1 MSYSQLQQ
9 HFVKIS
15 HLNHLS
21 AICDWDQA
29 AMMPSGGNEARAAAM
44 AELSVLIHQRST
56 APQLGDWIAAAEQEN
71 LSAGERASLA
81 AIKRKWQQANLLPE
95 ALVQAQSLAKS
106 TCEHAWRS
114 QRQANDWA
122 GFKSNLAKVIEL
134 AREEAQIRAAATG
147 LSGYDAMLD
156 IYEPG
161 MSSAQLDSLFGEVI
175 QWIPGLIQQV
185 EEKQKSRR
193 ITQPQG
199 PFPIAQQKALGLE
212 VMQLLGFDFEHG
224 RLDVST
230 HPFCGGVPSDVRI
243 TTRYNEA
250 DFMSALMGVIHETGH
265 ARYEQ
270 NLPLQWA
277 NLPVGEARSM
287 GVHESQSLF
296 FEMQLARSR
305 EFSGLIAPLAA
316 KAFAREGD
324 AAFSADNIYAYNTRM
339 KRGFIRVEADE
350 ITYPAHV
357 ILRYEIERGLVE
369 GTIAVD
375 DIPELWN
382 QKMQQYLGLSTDGN
396 YRDGCMQDIHWPMG
410 ALGYFPSYTLGA
422 IYAAQE
428 FAAAKRSIAGL
439 SEKIAAGDL
448 SELFNWLRTNIW
460 SQASLHSTDELMIKA
475 TGEPLNAAHFK
486 AHLESRYLGNCY

>member
-1 MSYSQLQQ
+1 MSYCQLQQ

-71 LSAGERASLA
+71 LNPGERASLV
-81 AIKRKWQQANLLPE
+81 AIKRKWLQANVLPE
-95 ALVQAQSLAKS
+95 DLVQAQSLAKS

-114 QRQANDWA
+114 QRKANDWA
-122 GFKSNLAKVIEL
+122 GFKTNLAKVIEL
-134 AREEAQIRAAATG
+134 TREEAQIRAQATG
-147 LSGYDAMLD
+147 LSRYDAMLD

-161 MSSAQLDSLFGEVI
+161 MNSAALDKLFGEVI
-175 QWIPGLIQQV
+175 SWLPGLIQQV
-185 EEKQKSRR
+185 EDQQKSRALL
-193 ITQPQG
+193 PLQG
-199 PFPIAQQKALGLE
+199 PFPVEQQKALGLE
-212 VMQLLGFDFEHG
+212 VMKLLGFDFDHG

-243 TTRYNEA
+243 TTRYDQA

-270 NLPLQWA
+270 NLPALWA

-305 EFSGLIAPLAA
+305 EFSELIAPLAA
-316 KAFAREGD
+316 KAFARTSD
-324 AAFSADNIYAYNTRM
+324 PAFSAANICAYNTRM
-339 KRGFIRVEADE
+339 KRGFIRVDADE
-350 ITYPAHV
+350 VTYPAHV

-369 GTIAVD
+369 GSIAVE

-382 QKMQQYLGLSTDGN
+382 QKMQQYLGLNTEGN

-486 AHLESRYLGNCY
+486 AHLQKRYLG